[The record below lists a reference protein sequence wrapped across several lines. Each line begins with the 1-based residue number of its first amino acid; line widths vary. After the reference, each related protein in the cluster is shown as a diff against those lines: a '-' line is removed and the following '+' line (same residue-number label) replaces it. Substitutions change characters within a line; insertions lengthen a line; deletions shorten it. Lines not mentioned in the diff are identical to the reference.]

1 MTTPTTMTTSTI
13 TTATIMMTGAV
24 VALSLGGLM
33 VGSVLLLTGR
43 VPIVVVVPSVCEG
56 KVVSTVCE
64 GEVVS
69 TVWEGEVV
77 PTVWGG
83 EVVSTVWEGE
93 VVPTV
98 WEGEV
103 VPTVWEGEVFPT
115 VWEGVVPLEID
126 AVGMK
131 YTGSIAFQMDR
142 NTTHITLKH
151 VKFINPSIILLFN
164 GTQTR
169 YNHKDYKSLHT
180 RLVNLCVLCSSH
192 KGYCKLKELEH

>member
-24 VALSLGGLM
+24 VALSLGGLV

-64 GEVVS
+64 GEVV
-69 TVWEGEVV
+69 
-77 PTVWGG
+77 PTVL
-83 EVVSTVWEGE
+83 
-93 VVPTV
+93 
-98 WEGEV
+98 
-103 VPTVWEGEVFPT
+103 EGEVFPT

-169 YNHKDYKSLHT
+169 YNHIS
-180 RLVNLCVLCSSH
+180 
-192 KGYCKLKELEH
+192 